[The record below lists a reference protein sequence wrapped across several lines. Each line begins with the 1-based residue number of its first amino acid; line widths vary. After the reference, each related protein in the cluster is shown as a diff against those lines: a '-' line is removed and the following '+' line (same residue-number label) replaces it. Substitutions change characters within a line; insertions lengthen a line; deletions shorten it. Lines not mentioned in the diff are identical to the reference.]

1 MARTLTETLAKLP
14 EQRQKKIHLRAKTLA
29 NLRELRL
36 ARQFTQQEMAAI
48 LEIGQDSISRLE
60 NRDDMRL
67 STLRAY
73 VEALGGKLEITACFP
88 GQEPVRLDEMPH
100 RKS

>member
-1 MARTLTETLAKLP
+1 MARTLTETLAKP
-14 EQRQKKIHLRAKTLA
+14 PKQRQENVRQRAEALISLRK
-29 NLRELRL
+29 LRL
-36 ARQFTQQEMAAI
+36 ARRLTQQEMAAI

-60 NRDDMRL
+60 NRNDMRL

-88 GQEPVRLDEMPH
+88 GQEPVRLDEMST
-100 RKS
+100 RKP

>member
-29 NLRELRL
+29 NLRQLRL

-48 LEIGQDSISRLE
+48 LEIGQDSI
-60 NRDDMRL
+60 
-67 STLRAY
+67 
-73 VEALGGKLEITACFP
+73 
-88 GQEPVRLDEMPH
+88 
-100 RKS
+100 